1 MNVIILISV
10 HKDRYYELGPC
21 NSMVQLIPRLY
32 GLEVDGYR
40 ACSISPGLATTFDL
54 FLAGS

>member
-10 HKDRYYELGPC
+10 HKDRHYELGPC

-32 GLEVDGYR
+32 GLEVDG
-40 ACSISPGLATTFDL
+40 ISPGLATTFDL